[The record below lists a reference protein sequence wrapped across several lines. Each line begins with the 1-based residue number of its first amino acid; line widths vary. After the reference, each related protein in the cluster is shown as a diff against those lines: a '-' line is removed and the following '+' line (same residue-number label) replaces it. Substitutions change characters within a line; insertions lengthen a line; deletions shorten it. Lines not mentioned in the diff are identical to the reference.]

1 MTKSVLNRQRKFYGL
16 SGGRT
21 KFMYKKIFLGVLILA
36 CAGAGYGYWFYHN
49 RADIFENQANED
61 NFSFESVIAQAKAM
75 AALPYKAPDSEL
87 PPALKE
93 LSYDDHRDIRFVR
106 ENGPWYN
113 QRLPYEVQF
122 FHLGNI
128 FQISVPIN
136 EVIDGK
142 ARPIKYSAAFFDYG
156 KNKLDTKNFANLGYA
171 GFRLH
176 NPLNTTAYFDE
187 LVSFLGASY
196 FRGLAKGQ
204 HYGLSSRGLAIDTAE
219 LSGEEFPVFR
229 EFWLEKPRTKD
240 KFIRLYALL
249 DSKSAS
255 GAYSF
260 KIIPGTNTV
269 MDVQAVLF
277 PREDI
282 KKLGVAPLT
291 SMFLFGENNKNQF
304 DDYRPEVHDSDG
316 LLIHNG
322 NDEWLWRPL
331 DNSKNLRISS
341 FVDENPK
348 GFGLLQ
354 RDRDLAHYLDFEANY
369 QSRPSAWVEPLE
381 GWGKGMV
388 QLVEI
393 PSRQEI
399 HDNIVAYWVPQ
410 KSVKAGKEYR
420 FSYRLIWLNEVMK
433 EQKLAAVT
441 ATRTGIG
448 GVSGTT
454 DNTEKRKFVIDFSG
468 ENLNKNFREQNILPD
483 VSCRSGKITHVNAV
497 YNPVTGG
504 VTVYADYLPKDN
516 ADELRIALTQNG
528 KIISEVWSYQW
539 LR

>member
-1 MTKSVLNRQRKFYGL
+1 M
-16 SGGRT
+16 
-21 KFMYKKIFLGVLILA
+21 MPKKIFLLLLGLGII
-36 CAGAGYGYWFYHN
+36 GAGCWYFGCYRHGTVSEKSD
-49 RADIFENQANED
+49 AEQ
-61 NFSFESVIAQAKAM
+61 NFSFESVVSRAKNLAAQPYLAPDD
-75 AALPYKAPDSEL
+75 ALPEEL
-87 PPALKE
+87 NS
-93 LSYDDHRDIRFVR
+93 LSYDAHRDIRFVR

-128 FQISVPIN
+128 FQVSVPIN
-136 EVIDGK
+136 EVIDGRT
-142 ARPIKYSAAFFDYG
+142 RPIKYSAAFFDYG
-156 KNKLDTKNFANLGYA
+156 KNKLPTEKFADLGYA

-176 NPLNTTAYFDE
+176 NPLNTSSYFDE

-204 HYGLSSRGLAIDTAE
+204 RYGLSARGLAVDTAE
-219 LSGEEFPVFR
+219 LSGEEFPVFK
-229 EFWLEKPRTKD
+229 EFWLEKPKAGD

-249 DSKSAS
+249 DSKSVS
-255 GAYSF
+255 GAYRF

-269 MDVQAVLF
+269 MDVESVLF
-277 PREDI
+277 AREDI
-282 KKLGVAPLT
+282 QKLGIAPLT
-291 SMFLFGENNKNQF
+291 SMFLFGENNKNKF

-331 DNSKNLRISS
+331 DNSEHLRVSS

-354 RDRDLAHYLDFEANY
+354 RDRDIAHYLDFEAHY
-369 QSRPSAWVEPLE
+369 QARPSAWVEPLE

-433 EQKLAAVT
+433 EQKLASVA
-441 ATRTGIG
+441 ATRTGLG
-448 GVSGTT
+448 GVSGASENT
-454 DNTEKRKFVIDFSG
+454 DKRKFVIDFTGEDLG
-468 ENLNKNFREQNILPD
+468 ENYREQNIRPAA
-483 VSCRSGKITHVNAV
+483 SAQTGKFLHVDSV
-497 YNPVTGG
+497 YNPVTKGI
-504 VTVYADYLPKDN
+504 TVYADYQPKEN
-516 ADELRIALTQNG
+516 ADELRISLTRDG
-528 KIISEVWSYQW
+528 KTVSEVWSYQW
-539 LR
+539 LK

>member
-1 MTKSVLNRQRKFYGL
+1 
-16 SGGRT
+16 
-21 KFMYKKIFLGVLILA
+21 MYKKILLGVAVLALI
-36 CAGAGYGYWFYHN
+36 GAGCGYFVYRHK
-49 RADIFENQANED
+49 AILFESNVPEE
-61 NFSFESVIAQAKAM
+61 NFSFESVITRARTLASF
-75 AALPYKAPDSEL
+75 PYMAPDDTLPSEL
-87 PPALKE
+87 QN
-93 LSYDDHRDIRFVR
+93 LSYDEHRDIRFVR

-113 QRLPYEVQF
+113 QKLPYEIQF

-128 FQISVPIN
+128 FTVSVPIN
-136 EVIDGK
+136 EIVNGK
-142 ARPIKYSAAFFDYG
+142 SNPIRYSAAFFDYG
-156 KNKLDTKNFANLGYA
+156 RNKLNSKNFENLGYA

-176 NPLNTTAYFDE
+176 NPLNTSAYFDE
-187 LVSFLGASY
+187 LVAFLGASY

-204 HYGLSSRGLAIDTAE
+204 HYGLSSRGLAVDTAE
-219 LSGEEFPVFR
+219 LSGEEFPIFR
-229 EFWLEKPRTKD
+229 EFWLEKPKKRD
-240 KFIRLYALL
+240 KFIQLYALL
-249 DSKSAS
+249 DSKSVS
-255 GAYSF
+255 GAYHF

-269 MDVQAVLF
+269 MDIQAVLF
-277 PREDI
+277 PRKDI

-354 RDRDLAHYLDFEANY
+354 RDRNVGSYLDFEAHY
-369 QSRPSAWVEPLE
+369 EARPSVWVEPME
-381 GWGKGMV
+381 NWGKGMV

-399 HDNIVAYWVPQ
+399 HDNIVAYWVPA
-410 KSVKAGKEYR
+410 KSIQAGQEYR

-433 EQKLAAVT
+433 ERELASIV
-441 ATRTGIG
+441 ATRTGMG
-448 GVSGTT
+448 GVSGMQIST
-454 DNTEKRKFVIDFSG
+454 DKRKFVVDFVGSELSEDFQAQG
-468 ENLNKNFREQNILPD
+468 IRPE
-483 VSCRSGKITHVNAV
+483 VSCKTGKITHVGTH

-504 VTVYADYLPKDN
+504 VTVYMDYLPKEN
-516 ADELRIALTQNG
+516 TDELRISLVRDGQT
-528 KIISEVWSYQW
+528 ISEVWSYQW
-539 LR
+539 LK